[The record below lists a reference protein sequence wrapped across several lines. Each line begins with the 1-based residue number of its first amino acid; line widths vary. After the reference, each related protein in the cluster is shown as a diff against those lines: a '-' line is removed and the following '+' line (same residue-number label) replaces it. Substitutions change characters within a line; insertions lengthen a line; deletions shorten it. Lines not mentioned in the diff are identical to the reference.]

1 MRDPKG
7 RFSDRVDDYV
17 RFRPGYPR
25 SILELLASACG
36 LGPGRVVADV
46 GSGTGIFTRLLL
58 DSGARVVGVEPN
70 AAMRIEAERALSEN
84 ARFESVD
91 GSAESTMLAPCS
103 VDLITAAQAFH
114 WFDPTRARV
123 EFQRVLRP
131 LGFVALIWN
140 QRQDSP
146 FNRDYEEMLEH
157 FAVEYAQVRERDR
170 AAEPK
175 VRAFFS
181 PASPKVARFDHEQR
195 FDGAG
200 LRGRLMSSSY
210 APRSGQPFHEPM
222 MRRLGELFSVHGR
235 DGQVTLG
242 YETIVWYAQLR

>member
-1 MRDPKG
+1 VRDPKG

-17 RFRPGYPR
+17 RFRPGYPS
-25 SILELLASACG
+25 SILQLLASACG

-58 DSGARVVGVEPN
+58 DSGARVIGVEPN
-70 AAMRIEAERALSEN
+70 TAMRIEAERALGEN
-84 ARFESVD
+84 TRFESVD

-131 LGFVALIWN
+131 LGFAVLIWN
-140 QRQDSP
+140 QRQQSP

-157 FAVEYAQVRERDR
+157 FATEYAQVRERDR

-181 PASPKVARFDHEQR
+181 PTSPKVAPFSHEQR
-195 FDGAG
+195 FDEAG

-210 APRSGQPFHEPM
+210 APRPGQPFHEPM
-222 MRRLGELFSVHGR
+222 MRRLGEIFSVHGR
-235 DGQVTLG
+235 AGQVTFG
-242 YETIVWYAQLR
+242 YEAIVWYGQLR